1 MGVITSKVFSLKI
14 TKTIHMYSAEHL
26 KWHSNTV
33 YSNEIILEVKKINAN
48 WLIFTKR
55 SIYFFKNLMCD
66 VLKK

>member
-1 MGVITSKVFSLKI
+1 
-14 TKTIHMYSAEHL
+14 MYSAEHL

-55 SIYFFKNLMCD
+55 KYIFFQKSNVRCFEK
-66 VLKK
+66 VRI

>member
-1 MGVITSKVFSLKI
+1 
-14 TKTIHMYSAEHL
+14 MYSAEHL

-33 YSNEIILEVKKINAN
+33 YSNEIILEVKKLMQIGSF
-48 WLIFTKR
+48 LQKE